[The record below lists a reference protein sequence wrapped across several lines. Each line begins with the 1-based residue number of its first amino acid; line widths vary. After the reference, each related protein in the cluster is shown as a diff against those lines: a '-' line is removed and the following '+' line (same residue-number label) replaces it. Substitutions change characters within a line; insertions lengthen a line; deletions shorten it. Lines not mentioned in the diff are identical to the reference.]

1 MLVPCYGTLAS
12 YLCNIKQRRHIMKN
26 TDFTLESINSMIS
39 SDDSLS
45 ALAGIISDLGLELI
59 DIEAL

>member
-1 MLVPCYGTLAS
+1 
-12 YLCNIKQRRHIMKN
+12 MKN

-45 ALAGIISDLGLELI
+45 SLAGIISDLGLELI